1 MTEEALFELA
11 VNVLEAERA
20 ALLDR
25 ECVGNPELRA
35 RIEALL
41 RADGGTHAF
50 DPNGA
55 TGTFGPSTG
64 SFHSTVGEVGQVI
77 AGKYTLLEVVGEGGM
92 GSVWRAKQT
101 EPVKRHVA
109 IKLIKAGMDSK
120 AVLARF
126 EAERQALAMMD
137 HPNIAKILDGGLH
150 ENRPYFV
157 MELVKGTPITE
168 FCDQLKLTPQQ
179 RLELFVPVCQAIQH
193 AHQKGIIHRD
203 IKPSNVLIALY
214 DDKPVPKVIDFG
226 VAKATG
232 GALTESTIDTGFG
245 GIVGTP
251 QYMSPEQ
258 ATFNNLDIDTRSD
271 VYSLGVLLYELL
283 AGSPPFAKK
292 ELEKRGLLEIL
303 RVVREEEPPRPS
315 VKLSTAEALPSLSAS
330 RSTEPKKLTG
340 LLKNELD
347 WIVMKALE
355 KDRSRRYETANGFA
369 ADVNR
374 YLAGEAVLA
383 VPPSLAYRVRKAYRR
398 YRTELVTSGAFL
410 LVLVAATVVSL
421 IHATRMTIAEREAI
435 HYGLR
440 AEEERQNALRSAER
454 EADERKK
461 ADAARVEAQAKE
473 AEANAVVQ
481 FLEDKVFAAARPKNQ
496 AGGLGKD
503 VTLRDAIAASLPALT
518 KSFADQALVEARLRM
533 TLGRTFSYLGDNKAA
548 VEQNERARAIYTDR
562 HGPDHPDTLLSM
574 HYLAISYFVLGRHD
588 DAIKLR
594 EEVLAARRRI
604 LPPDHPDTLATM
616 GDLAILYYI
625 RGRYAD
631 AIKLQEEVL
640 AARRRVFLPDHA
652 DTLASMSLLALSY
665 AALGR
670 HPDALKLREEVLA
683 AQRRALPPGRHADDL
698 ELIEETLATQ
708 KRLLPPDHPDT
719 LATMNVLALS
729 YENLG
734 RHADA
739 LKLYEETLAAQ
750 RRTFLPDHPGT
761 LWSMT
766 FLAGAYTKLGRHADA
781 LKLYEELRAVSK
793 RVHTPDNP
801 IALMSMQNLAGA
813 YAKLGRHA
821 DALKLYE
828 EILAVRKLVHPPDH
842 TLTLMSVHFLAEAY
856 VKLGRH
862 ADALKLIDETLADS
876 KRVLPPDHPNTL
888 MSVQFLAET
897 YVKLGRH
904 ADALKSYL
912 EILAANKRV
921 FGPDH
926 PDTLAS
932 MRAVAASLF
941 KLNRGAEAILVIDE
955 CVARAAGKVVHAR
968 MIPGVIDLRL
978 RHFQKTGDPAGCR
991 ATAEMW
997 DKLNRTDAVS
1007 LYDAACWRAVTASV
1021 QAKTPG
1027 TDAARLAQD
1036 DADRAMQW
1044 LHKAVQAGYKDAA
1057 HMKKDTDLDP
1067 LRDREDFKKLLAEL
1081 EAKKVEK
1088 K

>member
-11 VNVLEAERA
+11 VNVAEAERT

-25 ECVGNPELRA
+25 ECAGNPELRA

-50 DPNGA
+50 DSKGA

-64 SFHSTVGEVGQVI
+64 SFHSTVGEAGQVI
-77 AGKYTLLEVVGEGGM
+77 AGKYTLLEVIGEGGM

-109 IKLIKAGMDSK
+109 VKLIKAGMDSK

-168 FCDQLKLTPQQ
+168 FCDKLKLTPQQ

-315 VKLSTAEALPSLSAS
+315 TKLSTADALPSLSAS

-340 LLKNELD
+340 LLRNELD

-374 YLAGEAVLA
+374 YLAGEAVQA
-383 VPPSLAYRVRKAYRR
+383 HPPSTAYRVRKFVRR
-398 YRTELVTSGAFL
+398 HKGQVIAASLVLFVLLAGVAGTTVGLIEAKKQEGIARTEAKAKDDALQ
-410 LVLVAATVVSL
+410 
-421 IHATRMTIAEREAI
+421 AE
-435 HYGLR
+435 
-440 AEEERQNALRSAER
+440 AE
-454 EADERKK
+454 ERKK
-461 ADAARVEAQAKE
+461 ADAAKVEAQAKA

-604 LPPDHPDTLATM
+604 LPPDHPDTLASM

-739 LKLYEETLAAQ
+739 LKLYEE
-750 RRTFLPDHPGT
+750 
-761 LWSMT
+761 
-766 FLAGAYTKLGRHADA
+766 
-781 LKLYEELRAVSK
+781 LRGVSK

-862 ADALKLIDETLADS
+862 ADALKLIEETLADS

>member
-11 VNVLEAERA
+11 VNVLEPERA

-25 ECVGNPELRA
+25 ECAGNPELRA
-35 RIEALL
+35 RIESLL

-50 DPNGA
+50 DSKGA
-55 TGTFGPSTG
+55 TGTFGPSGASTG
-64 SFHSTVGEVGQVI
+64 SFHSTVGEAGQVI

-109 IKLIKAGMDSK
+109 VKLIKAGMDSK

-168 FCDQLKLTPQQ
+168 FCDKLKLTPQQ

-214 DDKPVPKVIDFG
+214 DDKAVPKVIDFG

-245 GIVGTP
+245 GVVGTP

-315 VKLSTAEALPSLSAS
+315 TKLSTADALPSLSAS

-340 LLKNELD
+340 LLRNELD

-383 VPPSLAYRVRKAYRR
+383 HPPSTAYRVKKFVRR
-398 YRTELVTSGAFL
+398 HKGQVIAASLILFALLAGIAGTTVGLFEAKKQEGIARTEAKAKDDALQ
-410 LVLVAATVVSL
+410 
-421 IHATRMTIAEREAI
+421 AE
-435 HYGLR
+435 
-440 AEEERQNALRSAER
+440 AEE
-454 EADERKK
+454 RKN
-461 ADAARVEAQAKE
+461 ADAAKVEAQAKA

-548 VEQNERARAIYTDR
+548 AEQCERARAIFTER

-574 HYLAISYFVLGRHD
+574 NDLASSFFILGRHD

-604 LPPDHPDTLATM
+604 LPPDHPDTLASM

-862 ADALKLIDETLADS
+862 ADALKLIEETLADS

-955 CVARAAGKVVHAR
+955 CVARAAGKVVHGLPKV
-968 MIPGVIDLRL
+968 MDLRM
-978 RHFQKTGDPAGCR
+978 RHFQRAADPTGCR
-991 ATAEMW
+991 ATAAMW
-997 DKLNRTDAVS
+997 EKLNRPDANS
-1007 LYDAACWRAVTASV
+1007 LYDAACWRAVTAAV
-1021 QAKTPG
+1021 QAKNPAA
-1027 TDAARLAQD
+1027 DAARLAKD

-1044 LHKAVQAGYKDAA
+1044 LQKAVQAGYKDAA
-1057 HMKKDTDLDP
+1057 HMKRDTDLDP